1 MINKRAKKSTK
12 KATARTKVLLTIN
25 SFGPLLSVSDLQKLS
40 DDSQDVFIIHLV
52 KSLESF
58 FERPFSILK
67 REVLKRYIEITNKE
81 THVIFAPAYPNI
93 IERIVKPLVIAKRHY
108 SLGEYISCIAVSGII
123 CEMLAILIWK
133 MSIIKI
139 HGKDIS
145 ADEEEK
151 IFGEDIESV
160 GQKRRLDI
168 LFAFVAISDD
178 LFTKF
183 NNVRETRNKYLHAW
197 EYDTRQQKG
206 DAKRLILTTLL
217 LFKEVINMKL
227 VVDKS
232 GNQSVSINPRLH
244 KFLQDSNTKSK

>member
-1 MINKRAKKSTK
+1 MINKKVKKSIK
-12 KATARTKVLLTIN
+12 KVTARTKVLLTIN
-25 SFGPLLSVSDLQKLS
+25 SFGPLLSISDLQKLS

-52 KSLESF
+52 KSLELF
-58 FERPFSILK
+58 FERPFSTLK
-67 REVLKRYIEITNKE
+67 KEDLKRYVEITNKE
-81 THVIFAPAYPNI
+81 THVIFTPAYSNI
-93 IERIVKPLVIAKRHY
+93 IERIVKPLVVAKRHY
-108 SLGEYISCIAVSGII
+108 SLGDYISCIAVSGII

-139 HGKDIS
+139 HGNDIS

-151 IFGEDIESV
+151 IFGKDIESV

-168 LFAFVAISDD
+168 LLAFVAISNDI
-178 LFTKF
+178 FTKF
-183 NNVRETRNKYLHAW
+183 NNVRETRNKYVHAW

-227 VVDKS
+227 VVNKN
-232 GNQSVSINPRLH
+232 GKQSVSINPRLH
-244 KFLQDSNTKSK
+244 KFLQNSNSRLK